1 MIAKGYTPEQMVE
14 VNQHRREKRLP
25 RCVAGMHPA
34 EATIAAIVAISC
46 AVPGLLI
53 TVHVGMLWVA
63 GLLMLPW

>member
-1 MIAKGYTPEQMVE
+1 MIAKGYTPEQMVG
-14 VNQHRREKRLP
+14 VNQHRKEGRLP

-34 EATIAAIVAISC
+34 EVTIAAIVAISC

-53 TVHVGMLWVA
+53 AVHVGMLWVA

>member
-1 MIAKGYTPEQMVE
+1 MIARGYTPEQMIE
-14 VNQHRREKRLP
+14 LNPHRKEGRLP

-53 TVHVGMLWVA
+53 TVHVAMPWIASLM
-63 GLLMLPW
+63 MLPW